1 MINKK
6 LKLTNLKGF
15 FKKNKVKNDIKLGIK
30 QKLLFSSL
38 ITLMTMA
45 IIVGLVSILTSY
57 KSTELTVE
65 KILKET
71 VEATSKRIDNKLQVY
86 RALANEISA
95 SDTLVYMTSDK
106 SEEDKQKMVKKMKEE
121 VNRIY
126 GMHTEIYDMVIIGKD
141 GVDLLSGLDLSD
153 RQYFIDTME
162 KKEALTNDVV
172 INKEDGKAILTTT
185 APIMVNGEVQGVV
198 GIITDAVLL
207 SEIASDVEVGDT
219 GKASIVNSQGIDIGN
234 SNKELVKEEHNVI
247 EDAKSDKSLQ
257 PMAEIYKDMISGNT
271 DIKEFKGAKGAE
283 FIGYTPIKNT
293 NGWSI
298 SITADKSEFMQASLN
313 GMKIIVLCIIMT
325 LALGIFIT
333 LKSANNIVNPII
345 AFVDRIKLLSQ
356 GDLSS
361 EVPSVNTNDEIK
373 ILADATYDLVVNIS
387 GIIYDIDNVLTSIS
401 KGDLTVETNAHY
413 IGEFVSI
420 KDSSDNIIKSLNETM
435 EDISLTSNQVAS
447 GANEVSM
454 GAQSLAQ
461 GSSEQAASVEQLT
474 VAIEDVSDKISSSSE
489 NANKANEVVKEAG
502 EKMQDSN
509 AKMKEMMSAIELIN
523 LKSNEISK
531 IIKIIDDI
539 AFQTNILALNAAVEA
554 ARAGDAGKGFAVVA
568 DEVRNLSAKSAE
580 AAKNTALLIEETVN
594 AINVGSGIA
603 EDTAKSLEEVVTNT
617 NLATRIVDNIS
628 SHLSDQ
634 SASVNQIKESVE
646 QVSAVIQ
653 SNSAT
658 SEESA
663 AASEELTG
671 QSYAMNEL
679 IAKFKL
685 RSQGESVNN

>member
-6 LKLTNLKGF
+6 FKLENIRGF
-15 FKKNKVKNDIKLGIK
+15 FKKNKVEKDIKLGIK
-30 QKLLFSSL
+30 QKLLFSSI
-38 ITLMTMA
+38 ITLMLMA
-45 IIVGLVSILTSY
+45 VVIGLVSLLTSY

-71 VEATSKRIDNKLQVY
+71 VATTSKRIDNQLEVY
-86 RALANEISA
+86 RELANEMSA
-95 SDTLVYMTSDK
+95 HDAFVNVTKDK
-106 SEEDKQKMVKKMKEE
+106 SKKNKQKMLDKI
-121 VNRIY
+121 NRIY
-126 GMHTEIYDMVIIGKD
+126 EMHPDIYDMVVIGKD
-141 GVDLLSGLDLSD
+141 GVDLVSGLDLSD
-153 RQYFIDTME
+153 RQYFTQTME
-162 KKEALTNDVV
+162 KKEALTNDIV

-185 APIMVNGEVQGVV
+185 APIVVNGEVQGVV
-198 GIITDAVLL
+198 GIITDAMML
-207 SEIASDVEVGDT
+207 SQVASAVEIGET
-219 GKASIVNSQGIDIGN
+219 GKVSIVNSKGTDIGN
-234 SNKELVKEEHNVI
+234 SNKELVKEEYNVI
-247 EDAKSDKSLQ
+247 EAANKDQSLQ
-257 PMAEIYKDMISGNT
+257 PLAEIYKDRIEGNT
-271 DIKEFKGAKGAE
+271 AVTEFKGAKGKE
-283 FIGYTPIKNT
+283 FIGYAPIENT
-293 NGWSI
+293 NGWNI
-298 SITADKSEFMQASLN
+298 AITAQKAEFMQAILD
-313 GMKIIVLCIIMT
+313 GGKIVVLFIIIA
-325 LALGIFIT
+325 LALGIYIT
-333 LKSANNIVNPII
+333 LRSANNIVNPII
-345 AFVDRIKLLSQ
+345 ACVDRIKLLSQ

-361 EVPSVNTNDEIK
+361 PVPSATTKDEIE
-373 ILADATYDLVVNIS
+373 ILAGATSDLVQNIS
-387 GIIYDIDNVLTSIS
+387 EIIYDIDQVLTSIS
-401 KGDLTVETNAHY
+401 NGDLTVETNANY

-420 KDSSDNIIKSLNETM
+420 KNSSDNIIKSLNEVM
-435 EDISLTSNQVAS
+435 EDITLTSNQVAS

-461 GSSEQAASVEQLT
+461 GSSEQAASVEELSA
-474 VAIEDVSDKISSSSE
+474 AIEDVSDKINSSSE

-502 EKMQDSN
+502 QKMQDSN
-509 AKMKEMMSAIELIN
+509 YKMNEMMSAIELIN

-603 EDTAKSLEEVVTNT
+603 EDTAKSLDEVAINA
-617 NLATRIVDNIS
+617 NLAATLVDNIS
-628 SHLSDQ
+628 THLSDQ
-634 SASVNQIKESVE
+634 STSVNQIRESVE

-679 IAKFKL
+679 ISRFKL
-685 RSQGESVNN
+685 SSKDKATNN

>member
-6 LKLTNLKGF
+6 FKLENLREF

-30 QKLLFSSL
+30 QKLLFSSI
-38 ITLMTMA
+38 ITLMVMA
-45 IIVGLVSILTSY
+45 VVIGTVSLLTSY
-57 KSTELTVE
+57 KSTELSVE
-65 KILKET
+65 KILEET
-71 VEATSKRIDNKLQVY
+71 VGTTSNRIDNMLEVY
-86 RALANEISA
+86 RKLANEMSA
-95 SDTLVYMTSDK
+95 HDAFINVTSDK
-106 SEEDKQKMVKKMKEE
+106 SKKNKQKMLDK
-121 VNRIY
+121 VNKIHE
-126 GMHTEIYDMVIIGKD
+126 MHPDIYDMVIIGKD
-141 GVDLLSGLDLSD
+141 GVDLISGLDLSD
-153 RQYFIDTME
+153 RQYFKDTME
-162 KKEALTNDVV
+162 KKKALTNDIV

-185 APIMVNGEVQGVV
+185 APIIVNGEVQGVV
-198 GIITDAVLL
+198 GVITDAMFL
-207 SEIASDVEVGDT
+207 SEIATDVEIGET
-219 GKASIVNSQGIDIGN
+219 GRVAIVNSKGTDIGN
-234 SNKELVKEEHNVI
+234 SNKELVKEEYNVI
-247 EDAKSDKSLQ
+247 EAANKDKSLQ
-257 PMAEIYKDMISGNT
+257 PLAEIYKDMIGGNT
-271 DIKEFKGAKGAE
+271 AVKEFKGANGKE
-283 FIGYTPIKNT
+283 FVGYAPIDNT
-293 NGWSI
+293 NGWNI
-298 SITADKSEFMQASLN
+298 AITAEKSEFMQAILD
-313 GMKIIVLCIIMT
+313 GGKIIILFIIIA
-325 LALGIFIT
+325 LALGIYIT
-333 LKSANNIVNPII
+333 LRSANNIVNPII
-345 AFVDRIKLLSQ
+345 ACVDRIKLLAQ

-361 EVPSVNTNDEIK
+361 PVPSVTTNDEIE
-373 ILADATYDLVVNIS
+373 ILASATSDLVNNMS
-387 GIIYDIDNVLTSIS
+387 EIIYDIDEVLTSIS
-401 KGDLTVETNAHY
+401 KGDLTVETNANY

-420 KDSSDNIIKSLNETM
+420 KNSSDNIIKSLNEVM
-435 EDISLTSNQVAS
+435 EDITLTSNQVAS

-461 GSSEQAASVEQLT
+461 GSSEQAASVEELS
-474 VAIEDVSDKISSSSE
+474 ASIEDVSDKINSSSE

-594 AINVGSGIA
+594 AINVGSEIA
-603 EDTAKSLEEVVTNT
+603 EDTAKSLEESVSNT
-617 NLATRIVDNIS
+617 NLATKIVDDIS
-628 SHLSDQ
+628 SNLSDQ
-634 SASVNQIKESVE
+634 SASANQIRESIE

-671 QSYAMNEL
+671 QSFAMNEL
-679 IAKFKL
+679 ISRFKL
-685 RSQGESVNN
+685 CSKDKNVNN

>member
-1 MINKK
+1 MINKRFK
-6 LKLTNLKGF
+6 LENLRRF
-15 FKKNKVKNDIKLGIK
+15 FKKNKVKNDTKLGIK
-30 QKLLFSSL
+30 QKLLFSSI
-38 ITLMTMA
+38 ITLMVMA
-45 IIVGLVSILTSY
+45 VVIGTVSLLTSY
-57 KSTELTVE
+57 KSTQLSVE

-71 VEATSKRIDNKLQVY
+71 VGTTSNRIDNMLEVY
-86 RALANEISA
+86 RKLANEMSA
-95 SDTLVYMTSDK
+95 NDAFVNVTRDK
-106 SEEDKQKMVKKMKEE
+106 SKKNKQKMLDK

-126 GMHTEIYDMVIIGKD
+126 EMHPDIYDMVIIGKD
-141 GVDLLSGLDLSD
+141 GVDLISSLDLSD
-153 RQYFIDTME
+153 RQYFTDTME
-162 KKEALTNDVV
+162 KKEALTNDIV
-172 INKEDGKAILTTT
+172 IDREEGKAILTTT
-185 APIMVNGEVQGVV
+185 APIIVNGEVQGVV
-198 GIITDAVLL
+198 GVITDAMVL
-207 SEIASDVEVGDT
+207 SEIASGVEIGET
-219 GKASIVNSQGIDIGN
+219 GKAAIVNSKGTDIGN
-234 SNKELVKEEHNVI
+234 SNEQLVKEEYNVI
-247 EDAKSDKSLQ
+247 EAANKDQSLQ
-257 PMAEIYKDMISGNT
+257 PLAEIYKDMINGNT
-271 DIKEFKGAKGAE
+271 GVKEFKGAKGKE
-283 FIGYTPIKNT
+283 FVGYAPIDNT
-293 NGWSI
+293 NGWNI
-298 SITADKSEFMQASLN
+298 AITVEKSEFMQAILD
-313 GMKIIVLCIIMT
+313 GGKIIVLFIIIA
-325 LALGIFIT
+325 LALGIYIT
-333 LKSANNIVNPII
+333 LRSANNIVNPII
-345 AFVDRIKLLSQ
+345 ACVDRIKLLSQ

-361 EVPSVNTNDEIK
+361 PVPSVNTNDEIEV
-373 ILADATYDLVVNIS
+373 LAGATSDLVNNMS
-387 GIIYDIDNVLTSIS
+387 EIIYDIDEVLTSIS
-401 KGDLTVETNAHY
+401 KGDLTVKTNANY

-420 KDSSDNIIKSLNETM
+420 KNSSDNIIKSLNEVM
-435 EDISLTSNQVAS
+435 EDITLTSNQVAS

-461 GSSEQAASVEQLT
+461 GSSEQAASVEELS
-474 VAIEDVSDKISSSSE
+474 ASIEDVSDKINSSSE

-594 AINVGSGIA
+594 AINVGSEIA
-603 EDTAKSLEEVVTNT
+603 EDTAKSLEESVSNT
-617 NLATRIVDNIS
+617 NLATKIVDDIS
-628 SHLSDQ
+628 SNLSDQ
-634 SASVNQIKESVE
+634 SASANQIRESIE

-679 IAKFKL
+679 ISRFKL
-685 RSQGESVNN
+685 CSKDKNVNN

>member
-6 LKLTNLKGF
+6 FKLENIRGF
-15 FKKNKVKNDIKLGIK
+15 FKKNKVEKDIKLGIK
-30 QKLLFSSL
+30 QKLLFSSI
-38 ITLMTMA
+38 ITLMLMA
-45 IIVGLVSILTSY
+45 VVIGLVSLLTSY

-71 VEATSKRIDNKLQVY
+71 VATTSKRIDNQLEVY
-86 RALANEISA
+86 RELANEMSA
-95 SDTLVYMTSDK
+95 HDAFVNVTKDK
-106 SEEDKQKMVKKMKEE
+106 SKKNKQKMLDKI
-121 VNRIY
+121 NRIY
-126 GMHTEIYDMVIIGKD
+126 EMHPDIYDMVVIGKD
-141 GVDLLSGLDLSD
+141 GVDLVSGLDLSD
-153 RQYFIDTME
+153 RQYFTQTME
-162 KKEALTNDVV
+162 KKEALTNDIV

-185 APIMVNGEVQGVV
+185 APIVVNGEVQGVV
-198 GIITDAVLL
+198 GIITDAMML
-207 SEIASDVEVGDT
+207 SQVASAVEIGET
-219 GKASIVNSQGIDIGN
+219 GKVSIVNSKGTDIGN
-234 SNKELVKEEHNVI
+234 SNKELVKEEYNVI
-247 EDAKSDKSLQ
+247 EAANKDQSLQ
-257 PMAEIYKDMISGNT
+257 PLAEIYKDRIEGNT
-271 DIKEFKGAKGAE
+271 AVTEFKGAKGKE
-283 FIGYTPIKNT
+283 FIGYAPIENT
-293 NGWSI
+293 NGWNI
-298 SITADKSEFMQASLN
+298 AITAQKAEFMQAILD
-313 GMKIIVLCIIMT
+313 GGKIVVLFIIIA
-325 LALGIFIT
+325 LALGIYIT
-333 LKSANNIVNPII
+333 LRSANNIVNPII
-345 AFVDRIKLLSQ
+345 ACVDRIKLLSQ

-361 EVPSVNTNDEIK
+361 PVPSATTKDEIE
-373 ILADATYDLVVNIS
+373 ILAGATSDLVQNIS
-387 GIIYDIDNVLTSIS
+387 EIIYDIDQVLTSIS
-401 KGDLTVETNAHY
+401 NGDLTVETNANY

-420 KDSSDNIIKSLNETM
+420 KNSSDNIIKSLNEVM
-435 EDISLTSNQVAS
+435 EDITLTSNQVAS

-461 GSSEQAASVEQLT
+461 GSSEQAASVEELSA
-474 VAIEDVSDKISSSSE
+474 AIEDVSDKINSSSE

-502 EKMQDSN
+502 QKMQDSN
-509 AKMKEMMSAIELIN
+509 YKMNEMMSAIELIN

-603 EDTAKSLEEVVTNT
+603 EDTAKSLDEVVINA
-617 NLATRIVDNIS
+617 NLAATLVDNIS
-628 SHLSDQ
+628 THLSDQ
-634 SASVNQIKESVE
+634 STSVNQIRESVE

-679 IAKFKL
+679 ISRFKL
-685 RSQGESVNN
+685 RSKDKATNN

>member
-6 LKLTNLKGF
+6 FKLENLREF

-30 QKLLFSSL
+30 QKLLFSSI
-38 ITLMTMA
+38 ITLMVMA
-45 IIVGLVSILTSY
+45 VVIGTVSLLTSY
-57 KSTELTVE
+57 KSTELSVE
-65 KILKET
+65 KILEET
-71 VEATSKRIDNKLQVY
+71 VGTTSNRIDNMLEVY
-86 RALANEISA
+86 RKLANEMSA
-95 SDTLVYMTSDK
+95 HDAFINVTSDK
-106 SEEDKQKMVKKMKEE
+106 SKKNKQKMLDK
-121 VNRIY
+121 VNKIHE
-126 GMHTEIYDMVIIGKD
+126 MHPDIYDMVIIGKD
-141 GVDLLSGLDLSD
+141 GVDIISGLDLSD
-153 RQYFIDTME
+153 RQYFKDTME
-162 KKEALTNDVV
+162 KKKALTNDIV

-185 APIMVNGEVQGVV
+185 APIIVNGEVQGVV
-198 GIITDAVLL
+198 GVITDAMFL
-207 SEIASDVEVGDT
+207 SEIATDVEIGET
-219 GKASIVNSQGIDIGN
+219 GRVAIVNSKGTDIGN
-234 SNKELVKEEHNVI
+234 SNKELVKEEYNVI
-247 EDAKSDKSLQ
+247 EAANKDKSLQ
-257 PMAEIYKDMISGNT
+257 PLAEIYKDMIGGNT
-271 DIKEFKGAKGAE
+271 AVKEFKGANGKE
-283 FIGYTPIKNT
+283 FVGYAPIDNT
-293 NGWSI
+293 NGWNI
-298 SITADKSEFMQASLN
+298 AITAEKSEFMQAILD
-313 GMKIIVLCIIMT
+313 GGKIIILFIIIA
-325 LALGIFIT
+325 LALGIYIT
-333 LKSANNIVNPII
+333 LRSANNIVNPII
-345 AFVDRIKLLSQ
+345 ACVDRIKLLAQ

-361 EVPSVNTNDEIK
+361 PVPSVTTNDEIE
-373 ILADATYDLVVNIS
+373 ILASATSDLVNNMS
-387 GIIYDIDNVLTSIS
+387 EIIYDIDEVLTSIS
-401 KGDLTVETNAHY
+401 KGDLTVETNANY

-420 KDSSDNIIKSLNETM
+420 KNSSDNIIKSLNEVM
-435 EDISLTSNQVAS
+435 EDITLTSNQVAS

-461 GSSEQAASVEQLT
+461 GSSEQAASVEELS
-474 VAIEDVSDKISSSSE
+474 ASIEDVSDKINSSSE

-594 AINVGSGIA
+594 AINVGSEIA
-603 EDTAKSLEEVVTNT
+603 EDTAKSLEESVSNT
-617 NLATRIVDNIS
+617 NLATKIVDDIS
-628 SHLSDQ
+628 SNLSDQ
-634 SASVNQIKESVE
+634 SASANQIRESIE

-671 QSYAMNEL
+671 QSFAMNEL
-679 IAKFKL
+679 ISRFKL
-685 RSQGESVNN
+685 CSKDKNVNN

>member
-6 LKLTNLKGF
+6 FKLENLREF

-30 QKLLFSSL
+30 QKLLFSSI
-38 ITLMTMA
+38 ITLMVMA
-45 IIVGLVSILTSY
+45 VVIGTVSLLTSY
-57 KSTELTVE
+57 KSTELSVE
-65 KILKET
+65 KILEET
-71 VEATSKRIDNKLQVY
+71 VGTTSNRIDNMLEVY
-86 RALANEISA
+86 RKLANEMSA
-95 SDTLVYMTSDK
+95 HDAFINVTSDK
-106 SEEDKQKMVKKMKEE
+106 SKKNKQKMLDK
-121 VNRIY
+121 VNKIHE
-126 GMHTEIYDMVIIGKD
+126 MHPDIYDMVIIGKD
-141 GVDLLSGLDLSD
+141 GVDLISGLDLSD
-153 RQYFIDTME
+153 RQYFKDTVE
-162 KKEALTNDVV
+162 KKKALTNDIV

-185 APIMVNGEVQGVV
+185 APIIVNGEVQGVV
-198 GIITDAVLL
+198 GVITDAMFL
-207 SEIASDVEVGDT
+207 SEIATDVEIGET
-219 GKASIVNSQGIDIGN
+219 GRVAIVNSKGTDIGN
-234 SNKELVKEEHNVI
+234 SNKELVKEEYNVI
-247 EDAKSDKSLQ
+247 EAANKDKSLQ
-257 PMAEIYKDMISGNT
+257 PLAEIYKDMIGGNT
-271 DIKEFKGAKGAE
+271 AVKEFKGANGKE
-283 FIGYTPIKNT
+283 FVGYAPIDNT
-293 NGWSI
+293 NGWNI
-298 SITADKSEFMQASLN
+298 AITAEKSEFMQAILD
-313 GMKIIVLCIIMT
+313 GGKIIILFIIIA
-325 LALGIFIT
+325 LALGIYIT
-333 LKSANNIVNPII
+333 LRSANNIVNPII
-345 AFVDRIKLLSQ
+345 ACVDRIKLLAQ

-361 EVPSVNTNDEIK
+361 PVPSVTTNDEIE
-373 ILADATYDLVVNIS
+373 ILASATSDLVNNMS
-387 GIIYDIDNVLTSIS
+387 EIIYDIDEVLTSIS
-401 KGDLTVETNAHY
+401 KGDLTVETNANY

-420 KDSSDNIIKSLNETM
+420 KNSSDNIIKSLNEVM
-435 EDISLTSNQVAS
+435 EDITLTSNQVAS

-461 GSSEQAASVEQLT
+461 GSSEQAASVEELS
-474 VAIEDVSDKISSSSE
+474 ASIEDVSDKINSSSE

-594 AINVGSGIA
+594 AINVGSEIA
-603 EDTAKSLEEVVTNT
+603 EDTAKSLEESVSNT
-617 NLATRIVDNIS
+617 NLATKIVDDIS
-628 SHLSDQ
+628 SNLSDQ
-634 SASVNQIKESVE
+634 SASANQIRESIE

-671 QSYAMNEL
+671 QSFAMSEL
-679 IAKFKL
+679 ISRFKL
-685 RSQGESVNN
+685 CSKDKNVNN

>member
-6 LKLTNLKGF
+6 FKLENLREF

-30 QKLLFSSL
+30 QKLLFSSI
-38 ITLMTMA
+38 ITLMVMA
-45 IIVGLVSILTSY
+45 VVIGTVSLLTSY
-57 KSTELTVE
+57 KSTELSVE
-65 KILKET
+65 KILEET
-71 VEATSKRIDNKLQVY
+71 VGTTSNRIDNMLEVY
-86 RALANEISA
+86 RKLANEMSA
-95 SDTLVYMTSDK
+95 HDAFINVTSDK
-106 SEEDKQKMVKKMKEE
+106 SKKNKQKMLDK
-121 VNRIY
+121 VNKIHE
-126 GMHTEIYDMVIIGKD
+126 MHPDIYDMVIIGKD
-141 GVDLLSGLDLSD
+141 GVDLISGLDLSD
-153 RQYFIDTME
+153 RQYFKDTME
-162 KKEALTNDVV
+162 KKKALTNDIV

-185 APIMVNGEVQGVV
+185 APIIVNGEVQGVV
-198 GIITDAVLL
+198 GVITDAMFL
-207 SEIASDVEVGDT
+207 SEIATDVEIGET
-219 GKASIVNSQGIDIGN
+219 GRVAIVNSKGTDIGN
-234 SNKELVKEEHNVI
+234 SNKELVKEEYNVI
-247 EDAKSDKSLQ
+247 EAANKDKSLQ
-257 PMAEIYKDMISGNT
+257 PLAEIYKDMIGGNT
-271 DIKEFKGAKGAE
+271 GVKEFKGANGKE
-283 FIGYTPIKNT
+283 FVGYAPIDNT
-293 NGWSI
+293 NGWNI
-298 SITADKSEFMQASLN
+298 AITAEKSEFMQAILD
-313 GMKIIVLCIIMT
+313 GGKIIILFIIIA
-325 LALGIFIT
+325 LALGIYIT
-333 LKSANNIVNPII
+333 LRSANNIVNPII
-345 AFVDRIKLLSQ
+345 ACVDRIKLLAQ

-361 EVPSVNTNDEIK
+361 PVPSVTTNDEIE
-373 ILADATYDLVVNIS
+373 ILASATSDLVNNMS
-387 GIIYDIDNVLTSIS
+387 EIIYDIDEVLTSIS
-401 KGDLTVETNAHY
+401 KGDLTVETNANY

-420 KDSSDNIIKSLNETM
+420 KNSSDNIIKSLNEVM
-435 EDISLTSNQVAS
+435 EDITLTSNQVAS

-461 GSSEQAASVEQLT
+461 GSSEQAASVEELS
-474 VAIEDVSDKISSSSE
+474 ASIEDVSDKINSSSE

-594 AINVGSGIA
+594 AINVGSEIA
-603 EDTAKSLEEVVTNT
+603 EDTAKSLEESVSNT
-617 NLATRIVDNIS
+617 NLATKIVDDIS
-628 SHLSDQ
+628 SNLSDQ
-634 SASVNQIKESVE
+634 SASANQIRESIE

-671 QSYAMNEL
+671 QSFAMNEL
-679 IAKFKL
+679 ISRFKL
-685 RSQGESVNN
+685 CSKDKNVNN

>member
-6 LKLTNLKGF
+6 FKLENLRGF
-15 FKKNKVKNDIKLGIK
+15 FKKDKVDKDIKLGVK
-30 QKLLFSSL
+30 QKLLFSSI
-38 ITLMTMA
+38 ITLMLMA
-45 IIVGLVSILTSY
+45 VVIGLVSLLTSY

-71 VEATSKRIDNKLQVY
+71 VATTSKRIDNQLEVY
-86 RALANEISA
+86 RELANEMSA
-95 SDTLVYMTSDK
+95 HDAFINVTKDK
-106 SEEDKQKMVKKMKEE
+106 SKKNKQKMLDKIK
-121 VNRIY
+121 RIY
-126 GMHTEIYDMVIIGKD
+126 EMHPDIYDMVVIGKD
-141 GVDLLSGLDLSD
+141 GVDLVSGLDLSD
-153 RQYFIDTME
+153 RQYFTQTME
-162 KKEALTNDVV
+162 KKEALTNDIV

-185 APIMVNGEVQGVV
+185 APIVVNGEVQGVV
-198 GIITDAVLL
+198 GVITDAMML
-207 SEIASDVEVGDT
+207 SKVASAVEIGET
-219 GKASIVNSQGIDIGN
+219 GKVSIVNSNGTDIGN
-234 SNKELVKEEHNVI
+234 SNKELVKEEYNVI
-247 EDAKSDKSLQ
+247 EAANKDQSLQ
-257 PMAEIYKDMISGNT
+257 PLAEIYKDRIKGNSGIT
-271 DIKEFKGAKGAE
+271 EFKGAKGKE
-283 FIGYTPIKNT
+283 FIGYAPIENT
-293 NGWSI
+293 NGWNI
-298 SITADKSEFMQASLN
+298 AITAEKAEFMQAILD
-313 GMKIIVLCIIMT
+313 GGKIVVLFILIA
-325 LALGIFIT
+325 LALGIYIT
-333 LKSANNIVNPII
+333 LRSANNIVNPII
-345 AFVDRIKLLSQ
+345 ACVDRIKLLSQ

-361 EVPSVNTNDEIK
+361 PVPSANTKDEIE
-373 ILADATYDLVVNIS
+373 ILAVATSDLVQNIS
-387 GIIYDIDNVLTSIS
+387 EIIYDIDQVLTSIS
-401 KGDLTVETNAHY
+401 NGDLTVETNANY

-420 KDSSDNIIKSLNETM
+420 KNSSDNIIKSLNDVM
-435 EDISLTSNQVAS
+435 EDITLTSNQVAS

-461 GSSEQAASVEQLT
+461 GSSEQAASVEELSA
-474 VAIEDVSDKISSSSE
+474 AIEDVSDKINSSSE

-502 EKMQDSN
+502 QKMQDSN
-509 AKMKEMMSAIELIN
+509 YKMKEMMSAIDLIN
-523 LKSNEISK
+523 LKSNEIGK

-603 EDTAKSLEEVVTNT
+603 EDTAKSLEELVINANV
-617 NLATRIVDNIS
+617 ATTLVDNIS
-628 SHLSDQ
+628 NHLSQ
-634 SASVNQIKESVE
+634 QAVAANQIKESIE

-679 IAKFKL
+679 ISRFKL
-685 RSQGESVNN
+685 SSKDKATNN